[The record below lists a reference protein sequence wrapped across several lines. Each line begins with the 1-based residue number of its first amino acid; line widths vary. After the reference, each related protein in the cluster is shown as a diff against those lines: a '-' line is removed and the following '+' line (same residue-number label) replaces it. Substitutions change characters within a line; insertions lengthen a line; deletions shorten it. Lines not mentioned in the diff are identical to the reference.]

1 MTNSVLGKS
10 EGTVGPTGPSG
21 ASGSSGGYPFNSI
34 DRMTTVIGTGN
45 KSYMY
50 VVLISAPTVI
60 SGFHTYTMS
69 GSDNMRVGIYRGA
82 IRSGMS
88 GTIVLC
94 GESASGPPSTIGA
107 PAMAFTRR
115 AITAVPSQ
123 NLSFASGEL
132 MTIAFHS
139 AGITN
144 VFACSPTLGAFQV
157 DLAWNC
163 STPHAVANFPATFS
177 SSNISSGN
185 LQRLC
190 FELY

>member
-1 MTNSVLGKS
+1 
-10 EGTVGPTGPSG
+10 
-21 ASGSSGGYPFNSI
+21 
-34 DRMTTVIGTGN
+34 MTTVIGAGN

-50 VVLISAPTVI
+50 VVLIPSPTVI
-60 SGFHTYTMS
+60 SGFHVYTTSS

-82 IRSGMS
+82 IRSGSS

-94 GESASGPPSTIGA
+94 GESASGIPSTIGTT
-107 PAMAFTRR
+107 PTMAFTRR
-115 AITAVPSQ
+115 AITAVVGQ
-123 NLSFASGEL
+123 NLSFASGEF

-139 AGITN
+139 AGATTQ
-144 VFACSPTLGAFQV
+144 FACSPTLGALQV

-163 STPHAVANFPATFS
+163 STAHAVANFPATFS
-177 SSNISSGN
+177 QSNISSGN

>member
-1 MTNSVLGKS
+1 
-10 EGTVGPTGPSG
+10 
-21 ASGSSGGYPFNSI
+21 
-34 DRMTTVIGTGN
+34 MTTVIGAGN

-50 VVLISAPTVI
+50 VVLIPSPTVI
-60 SGFHTYTMS
+60 SGFHVYTSTS

-82 IRSGMS
+82 IRSGVS

-94 GESASGPPSTIGA
+94 GESASGLASTIGTT
-107 PAMAFTRR
+107 PTMAFTRR
-115 AITAVPSQ
+115 AITAVSGQ

-139 AGITN
+139 AGVST
-144 VFACSPTLGAFQV
+144 VFACSPTLGALNV

-163 STPHAVANFPATFS
+163 STAHAVANFPATFS
-177 SSNISSGN
+177 QSNISSGN